1 LWIWAE
7 IADLATVALI
17 GLAIVASLFPINI
30 SAIDLTIRR
39 WSRPLIAAVAIA
51 ALRHVLVRTPSLPSR
66 IATLW
71 SAVASR
77 SPAMAFAVP
86 VAMIT
91 RTLVL
96 LVGYFGAITIP
107 FPADAPFVSARAT
120 AWWDLPRRW
129 DAGWY
134 LSIAKDGYQWTG
146 DVAASQ
152 NLNFFPA
159 YPLAVRS
166 ISSVF
171 DMRHVSDEAAL
182 AWTATIVSIGA
193 FAAALTYLYWFV
205 DEQFDGAVAA
215 KSVVLL
221 ASYPFAV
228 FYSAAYSESLFLLA
242 AIAAWYHF
250 RRDEALLSMAFGL
263 VAGLC
268 RPNGALLSVPLL
280 VEMVRLRRLS
290 PLTCAAALAPAG
302 GMVLFSAFA
311 YHLTGHPLVWVESQ
325 RTAFGRTYRPFS
337 DTVWAELQVLADI
350 GIVQYLAAWPW
361 RVLNLVP
368 TVFSLASLWPVGR
381 RLGAAAALF
390 IALNTLLPLL
400 NGGLV
405 SMGRYTS
412 VLFPMFVW
420 LACVAEDKWL
430 AVLACG
436 FGLGQSLVAIAF
448 FTWRQIF

>member
-1 LWIWAE
+1 LWFWAQL
-7 IADLATVALI
+7 ADLATVALTC
-17 GLAIVASLFPINI
+17 LAIVASLFPITI
-30 SAIDLTIRR
+30 TAIDLTVRQ
-39 WSRPLIAAVAIA
+39 WWRPLIAAVAVA
-51 ALRHVLVRTPSLPSR
+51 ALRHVAIRTPSLPSR

-71 SAVASR
+71 AAMASR
-77 SPAMAFAVP
+77 SPAIAFAVP
-86 VAMIT
+86 VALMT
-91 RTLVL
+91 RILVL
-96 LVGYFGAITIP
+96 LIGYFGAITIP
-107 FPADAPFVSARAT
+107 FAADAPFVSARAT

-146 DVAASQ
+146 DIASSQ

-159 YPLAVRS
+159 YPLVVRS
-166 ISSVF
+166 IASVF
-171 DMRHVSDEAAL
+171 DIRHVSGEAAL
-182 AWTATIVSIGA
+182 AWTATIVSIAA

-205 DEQFDGAVAA
+205 EEQFGRAVAA

-268 RPNGALLSVPLL
+268 RPNAALLSVPLL

-290 PLTCAAALAPAG
+290 ALTCAAALAPAA
-302 GMVLFSAFA
+302 GMVVFSAFA
-311 YHLTGHPLVWVESQ
+311 YHLTGHPLAWVESQ

-337 DTVWAELQVLADI
+337 DTIWAEVKVLADI
-350 GIVQYLAAWPW
+350 GLVQYVAAWPW

-368 TVFSLASLWPVGR
+368 TVFSLASLWPVAR

-412 VLFPMFVW
+412 VLFPLFVW
-420 LACVAEDKWL
+420 LACVVDDKWL
-430 AVLACG
+430 AVLTCG
-436 FGLGQSLVAIAF
+436 FGIGQSLVAISF